1 MSQKVRFLMSQKL
14 IILMSQKVRFL
25 MQQKLNALM
34 SQKLS
39 FLMSQKVN
47 VIMSQKL
54 SFLLSQNQN
63 ILMLQKVNFLLSQS
77 LSLNKHFVAN
87 SEFFSTQHVI
97 VSYIV
102 NNFFNK
108 TPFFCAVIHETSS
121 LSNLTVSLQES
132 IFFTCQS
139 F

>member
-14 IILMSQKVRFL
+14 NS
-25 MQQKLNALM
+25 LM

-47 VIMSQKL
+47 VMMSQKP

-63 ILMLQKVNFLLSQS
+63 ILMSQKVNFLMSQN

-87 SEFFSTQHVI
+87 SEFLSTRHVI
-97 VSYIV
+97 VWYII

-108 TPFFCAVIHETSS
+108 TPFFCAVIHETPS
-121 LSNLTVSLQES
+121 LSIFASRSETWCIKAWNLIQAEATPEVFCEKRC
-132 IFFTCQS
+132 F
-139 F
+139 